1 MSVNINK
8 IKVIC
13 IMRFTQHLNFNKN
26 IVIILIIFCSLFT
39 SCSTVLEIITGDYK
53 CAYPN
58 CNERASNNS
67 AYCSYHTPKYIK

>member
-1 MSVNINK
+1 MNVNINK